1 MAYHEVQ
8 QWINSVSRRKLT
20 STVQKQLAG
29 RSPAVRQHGTSKL
42 KNQADLNM
50 TRLKNPGG

>member
-1 MAYHEVQ
+1 MDQ
-8 QWINSVSRRKLT
+8 QRQQKDADIDGA
-20 STVQKQLAG
+20 KQLAG

-50 TRLKNPGG
+50 ARLKNPGV